1 MANLPSG
8 YIELE
13 YIEST
18 GTQYIDTGY
27 KVTNLTKVEL
37 SCNIKSTPSAQIFLF
52 GVTDNATGNVGRYG
66 VTYINGNWRNVTA
79 DSQYNFPDSS
89 AIGEHTV
96 LKDGNY
102 CTIDGIPGNT
112 SSSTSFTSIRNLPLF
127 CRSQGPNLNAFVSMQ
142 LSSCKITE
150 GEELLRNF
158 IPCKNPDGIIGLYD
172 LVYATFYPNSG
183 TGNFIAGPEIPQ
195 NEITITGVPSNLGE
209 LAGNSSFNY
218 IVSDTLGSGN
228 ISVTE
233 KIDSSVLRTYLVNSG
248 DNQTFT
254 IDISTLDSGAH
265 SYTVEASIGDI
276 TSSVFG
282 NFSIADNVI
291 TIEGLPNSLI
301 NVNKNFQLKYTVYDT
316 AGSQTF
322 TATNSVDNQ
331 IISSFTTTTSK
342 TNVVDIDISNLN
354 EGYHTF
360 YVQAVASV
368 GSITKSVEFYVN
380 KDIQGYISK
389 SVRQLRA
396 KINILNFQMQ
406 TVDEISGN
414 VLDGNITED
423 ANSDI
428 RRTCN
433 ISMVV
438 TNGQFNVQSGGQIWL
453 DKYFQIYIGVDN
465 LYTGETQWFNKG
477 IYLIDQPTYSFDPV
491 TSTLTF
497 QGYDLMCK
505 MTGLRN
511 GYLEGIPTVIPQ
523 GSNIR
528 ESMIAT
534 VTQLGGFTKY
544 AIQENPQ
551 TVPYDIQIDPGGTVY
566 DILAALRDILPSW
579 QIYFDED
586 GVFHYNPIPSG
597 QNEPVMFYDD
607 TWNEV
612 VLSESINTDFSAV
625 KNVVEVWGKTLSP
638 AHYADAT
645 VSGNTYQL
653 NIADV
658 SSYRKNMLYGFT
670 APSIIE
676 NPQVQINSLGALP
689 IVNEDGTNAVIPE
702 ANIYYVVKYQEI
714 KGATEEDPITKNFLF
729 MGYQQPYAVA
739 EDNNPESPFYVD
751 GSVGKIRIVLQGGD
765 YDNIYTNDL
774 AMQRAE
780 YELWTR
786 TRLEDNVTLSCIPI
800 YSLQTN
806 TVVSKTLTNETEP
819 TLFIIK
825 TITTNLSYTGTQSVQ
840 MITYYPLYPDI

>member
-1 MANLPSG
+1 MAN
-8 YIELE
+8 
-13 YIEST
+13 
-18 GTQYIDTGY
+18 
-27 KVTNLTKVEL
+27 
-37 SCNIKSTPSAQIFLF
+37 
-52 GVTDNATGNVGRYG
+52 
-66 VTYINGNWRNVTA
+66 
-79 DSQYNFPDSS
+79 
-89 AIGEHTV
+89 
-96 LKDGNY
+96 
-102 CTIDGIPGNT
+102 TITI
-112 SSSTSFTSIRNLPLF
+112 SNLP
-127 CRSQGPNLNAFVSMQ
+127 Q
-142 LSSCKITE
+142 
-150 GEELLRNF
+150 
-158 IPCKNPDGIIGLYD
+158 D
-172 LVYATFYPNSG
+172 
-183 TGNFIAGPEIPQ
+183 
-195 NEITITGVPSNLGE
+195 
-209 LAGNSSFNY
+209 
-218 IVSDTLGSGN
+218 LGS
-228 ISVTE
+228 
-233 KIDSSVLRTYLVNSG
+233 
-248 DNQTFT
+248 
-254 IDISTLDSGAH
+254 
-265 SYTVEASIGDI
+265 
-276 TSSVFG
+276 
-282 NFSIADNVI
+282 
-291 TIEGLPNSLI
+291 
-301 NVNKNFQLKYTVYDT
+301 VNKNFLLKYIVEDTDESATLSVTEQLDNVVIRTYNVTQGAINNITVDVT
-316 AGSQTF
+316 NLNTGNHTLTI
-322 TATNSVDNQ
+322 TATDSTVTATQTVNFFLDS
-331 IISSFTTTTSK
+331 ISS
-342 TNVVDIDISNLN
+342 N
-354 EGYHTF
+354 Y
-360 YVQAVASV
+360 
-368 GSITKSVEFYVN
+368 ITKSV
-380 KDIQGYISK
+380 
-389 SVRQLRA
+389 RRLRI

-414 VLDGNITED
+414 VTDGNITED

-566 DILAALRDILPSW
+566 DILVALRDILPSW

-702 ANIYYVVKYQEI
+702 ADIYYVVKYQEI
-714 KGATEEDPITKNFLF
+714 AGETESDPVTKNFLF

-739 EDNNPESPFYVD
+739 EDDNPESPFYVD
-751 GSVGKIRIVLQGGD
+751 GPVGKIRIVLQGGD

-825 TITTNLSYTGTQSVQ
+825 TITTNLSYTGTQLVQ

>member
-1 MANLPSG
+1 MAN
-8 YIELE
+8 
-13 YIEST
+13 
-18 GTQYIDTGY
+18 
-27 KVTNLTKVEL
+27 
-37 SCNIKSTPSAQIFLF
+37 
-52 GVTDNATGNVGRYG
+52 
-66 VTYINGNWRNVTA
+66 
-79 DSQYNFPDSS
+79 
-89 AIGEHTV
+89 
-96 LKDGNY
+96 
-102 CTIDGIPGNT
+102 TITI
-112 SSSTSFTSIRNLPLF
+112 SNLP
-127 CRSQGPNLNAFVSMQ
+127 Q
-142 LSSCKITE
+142 
-150 GEELLRNF
+150 
-158 IPCKNPDGIIGLYD
+158 D
-172 LVYATFYPNSG
+172 
-183 TGNFIAGPEIPQ
+183 
-195 NEITITGVPSNLGE
+195 
-209 LAGNSSFNY
+209 
-218 IVSDTLGSGN
+218 LGS
-228 ISVTE
+228 
-233 KIDSSVLRTYLVNSG
+233 
-248 DNQTFT
+248 
-254 IDISTLDSGAH
+254 
-265 SYTVEASIGDI
+265 
-276 TSSVFG
+276 
-282 NFSIADNVI
+282 
-291 TIEGLPNSLI
+291 
-301 NVNKNFQLKYTVYDT
+301 VNKNFLLKYIVEDTDESVTLSVTEQLDNVVIRTYNVAQGAINNITVDVT
-316 AGSQTF
+316 NLNTGNHTLTIIATDGTV
-322 TATNSVDNQ
+322 TATQTVNFFLDS
-331 IISSFTTTTSK
+331 ISS
-342 TNVVDIDISNLN
+342 N
-354 EGYHTF
+354 Y
-360 YVQAVASV
+360 
-368 GSITKSVEFYVN
+368 ITKL
-380 KDIQGYISK
+380 
-389 SVRQLRA
+389 VRRLRI

-438 TNGQFNVQSGGQIWL
+438 TNGQFNVQPGGQIWL
-453 DKYFQIYIGVDN
+453 DKYAQIYIGLDN
-465 LYTGETQWFNKG
+465 LYIGETQWFNKG
-477 IYLIDQPTYSFDPV
+477 VYLIDQPTYSFDPV

-566 DILAALRDILPSW
+566 DILVALRDILPSW

-702 ANIYYVVKYQEI
+702 AEVYYVVKYQEI
-714 KGATEEDPITKNFLF
+714 KGATEEDPVTKNFLF
-729 MGYQQPYAVA
+729 MGYQQPYAIA
-739 EDNNPESPFYVD
+739 EDDNPESPFYVN

>member
-18 GTQYIDTGY
+18 GTQYIDTKY
-27 KVTNLTKVEL
+27 KPNNNTQVITKAFLSLSDTAYWLFGARNGSAIATFGFLTYQNQYRSDYGTDQGKFINQSFSENFIINKNKNITTINDSNEVTSPTNTFQCSYNLYLFANNSGGSITGKG
-37 SCNIKSTPSAQIFLF
+37 SSTIYYFQIFE
-52 GVTDNATGNVGRYG
+52 
-66 VTYINGNWRNVTA
+66 NGNK
-79 DSQYNFPDSS
+79 
-89 AIGEHTV
+89 I
-96 LKDGNY
+96 KD
-102 CTIDGIPGNT
+102 
-112 SSSTSFTSIRNLPLF
+112 
-127 CRSQGPNLNAFVSMQ
+127 
-142 LSSCKITE
+142 
-150 GEELLRNF
+150 F
-158 IPCKNPDGIIGLYD
+158 IPCKNPSNEVGLYD
-172 LVYATFYPNSG
+172 LVYGTFYPNAG
-183 TGNFIAGPEIPQ
+183 TGDFIAGPVVPQ

-218 IVSDTLGSGN
+218 VVSDTLGSDN

-233 KIDSSVLRTYLVNSG
+233 KIDSSILRTYLVNSE

-265 SYTVEASIGDI
+265 TYTVEASIGDI
-276 TSSVFG
+276 TSSAFG

-291 TIEGLPNSLI
+291 TIEGLPTILT
-301 NVNKNFQLKYTVYDT
+301 NVKRNFELKYTIYDT
-316 AGSQTF
+316 AGSETF
-322 TATNSVDNQ
+322 TVTNSVDNQ
-331 IISSFTTTTSK
+331 VISSFVITTSK
-342 TNVVDIDISNLN
+342 TNVINIDISNLN

-406 TVDEISGN
+406 TVNEISGN
-414 VLDGNITED
+414 VTDGNITED

-433 ISMVV
+433 ITMVV
-438 TNGQFNVQSGGQIWL
+438 TNGQFNVQPGGQIWL
-453 DKYFQIYIGVDN
+453 DKYFQIYIGLDN

-477 IYLIDQPTYSFDPV
+477 IYLIDQPSYTFDPV

-566 DILAALRDILPSW
+566 DILVALRDILPSW

-702 ANIYYVVKYQEI
+702 ADIYYVVKYQEI
-714 KGATEEDPITKNFLF
+714 AGETESDPVTKNFLF

-739 EDNNPESPFYVD
+739 EDDNPESPFYVD
-751 GSVGKIRIVLQGGD
+751 GTVGKIRIVLQGGD

-786 TRLEDNVTLSCIPI
+786 TRLEDNVTLSCVPV

-806 TVVSKTLTNETEP
+806 TVVSKTLTNQTSP

-825 TITTNLSYTGTQSVQ
+825 TISTNLSYQGTQTVQ
-840 MITYYPLYPDI
+840 MITYYPLYPNI

>member
-13 YIEST
+13 YIKST
-18 GTQYIDTGY
+18 GTQYIDMGFKSNQNTRVVAKLSTTQTG
-27 KVTNLTKVEL
+27 
-37 SCNIKSTPSAQIFLF
+37 S
-52 GVTDNATGNVGRYG
+52 
-66 VTYINGNWRNVTA
+66 
-79 DSQYNFPDSS
+79 
-89 AIGEHTV
+89 HTV
-96 LKDGNY
+96 FGADIGWVDNGFALGVGFAHYGKETGTISGLNDGSPHEIDFNKNTIFMDGASVLTLGASTFSIPYNSALFANIRSGSVQEITTMLLYY
-102 CTIDGIPGNT
+102 CKVYDG
-112 SSSTSFTSIRNLPLF
+112 STMIRDY
-127 CRSQGPNLNAFVSMQ
+127 
-142 LSSCKITE
+142 
-150 GEELLRNF
+150 
-158 IPCKNPDGIIGLYD
+158 IPCKNPEGIVGLYD
-172 LVYATFYPNSG
+172 LVYATFYSNAG
-183 TGNFIAGPEIPQ
+183 TGTFIAGPEVPQ

-233 KIDSSVLRTYLVNSG
+233 KIDSSVLRTYLANSG

-265 SYTVEASIGDI
+265 TYTVEASISNITFSASGD
-276 TSSVFG
+276 
-282 NFSIADNVI
+282 FSIADNVI
-291 TIEGLPNSLI
+291 TIEGLPNTLL
-301 NVNKNFQLKYTVYDT
+301 NVNRNFQLKYTVYDT

-342 TNVVDIDISNLN
+342 TNVVDINISNLN

-360 YVQAVASV
+360 YASIVA
-368 GSITKSVEFYVN
+368 GSASATDTVEFYVN
-380 KDIQGYISK
+380 KDVQGYISK
-389 SVRQLRA
+389 SVRRLRI

-438 TNGQFNVQSGGQIWL
+438 TDGQFNVQTGGQIFL
-453 DKYFQIYIGVDN
+453 DKYAQIYIGVDN

-534 VTQLGGFTKY
+534 ITQLGGFTKY

-566 DILAALRDILPSW
+566 DILVALRDILPSW

-607 TWNEV
+607 TWSQV
-612 VLSESINTDFSAV
+612 VLSESINTDFSMV

-658 SSYRKNMLYGFT
+658 SKYRNNMLYGFT

-676 NPQVQINSLGALP
+676 NPKVQINSLGALS

-702 ANIYYVVKYQEI
+702 AEIYYVVKYQE
-714 KGATEEDPITKNFLF
+714 ESNNFLF
-729 MGYQQPYAVA
+729 MGYQQPYAAV

-751 GSVGKIRIVLQGGD
+751 GPVGKIRIVLQGGE

-774 AMQRAE
+774 ATQRAE
-780 YELWTR
+780 YELWKR

>member
-1 MANLPSG
+1 MANLPDG

-18 GTQYIDTGY
+18 GTQYIDTGIQPTQNTRIDL
-27 KVTNLTKVEL
+27 KV
-37 SCNIKSTPSAQIFLF
+37 STTQTGSHTMAGSDISW
-52 GVTDNATGNVGRYG
+52 TGNGFSIGVGFAHYG
-66 VTYINGNWRNVTA
+66 TETA
-79 DSQYNFPDSS
+79 NISGMN
-89 AIGEHTV
+89 
-96 LKDGNY
+96 DGNVHE
-102 CTIDGIPGNT
+102 ISLDKNVLSVDGEVKHT
-112 SSSTSFTSIRNLPLF
+112 FSSQTFSVSYNLVLFANNRSGSISEMSEANWYP
-127 CRSQGPNLNAFVSMQ
+127 
-142 LSSCKITE
+142 CKIYQNGILVQDLQPCINAS
-150 GEELLRNF
+150 GEV
-158 IPCKNPDGIIGLYD
+158 GLYD
-172 LVYATFYPNSG
+172 LVYGTFYPNAG
-183 TGNFIAGPEIPQ
+183 TGDFIAGPEVPQ

-276 TSSVFG
+276 TSSASG
-282 NFSIADNVI
+282 IFSIADNVI
-291 TIEGLPNSLI
+291 TIEGLPNTLI

-342 TNVVDIDISNLN
+342 TNVVDINISNLN

-380 KDIQGYISK
+380 KDVQGYISK
-389 SVRQLRA
+389 SVRRLRI

-438 TNGQFNVQSGGQIWL
+438 TDGQFNVQPGGQIWL
-453 DKYFQIYIGVDN
+453 DKYFQIYIGLDN

-566 DILAALRDILPSW
+566 DILVALRDILPSW

-607 TWNEV
+607 TWSQV

-702 ANIYYVVKYQEI
+702 ADIYYVVKYQEI
-714 KGATEEDPITKNFLF
+714 AGETESDPVTKNFLF

-739 EDNNPESPFYVD
+739 EDDNPESPFYVD
-751 GSVGKIRIVLQGGD
+751 GPVGKIRIVLQGGD

>member
-1 MANLPSG
+1 MAN
-8 YIELE
+8 
-13 YIEST
+13 
-18 GTQYIDTGY
+18 
-27 KVTNLTKVEL
+27 
-37 SCNIKSTPSAQIFLF
+37 
-52 GVTDNATGNVGRYG
+52 
-66 VTYINGNWRNVTA
+66 
-79 DSQYNFPDSS
+79 
-89 AIGEHTV
+89 
-96 LKDGNY
+96 
-102 CTIDGIPGNT
+102 TITI
-112 SSSTSFTSIRNLPLF
+112 SNLP
-127 CRSQGPNLNAFVSMQ
+127 Q
-142 LSSCKITE
+142 
-150 GEELLRNF
+150 
-158 IPCKNPDGIIGLYD
+158 D
-172 LVYATFYPNSG
+172 
-183 TGNFIAGPEIPQ
+183 
-195 NEITITGVPSNLGE
+195 
-209 LAGNSSFNY
+209 
-218 IVSDTLGSGN
+218 LGS
-228 ISVTE
+228 
-233 KIDSSVLRTYLVNSG
+233 
-248 DNQTFT
+248 
-254 IDISTLDSGAH
+254 
-265 SYTVEASIGDI
+265 
-276 TSSVFG
+276 
-282 NFSIADNVI
+282 
-291 TIEGLPNSLI
+291 
-301 NVNKNFQLKYTVYDT
+301 VNKNFLLKYIVEDT
-316 AGSQTF
+316 DDTPTF
-322 TATNSVDNQ
+322 TVTEQLDSTTIKTATVNQ
-331 IISSFTTTTSK
+331 GAINIVNIDVTNLNTGNHTLTITASDGTVTATATVSFFLDSISS
-342 TNVVDIDISNLN
+342 N
-354 EGYHTF
+354 
-360 YVQAVASV
+360 
-368 GSITKSVEFYVN
+368 
-380 KDIQGYISK
+380 YIAK
-389 SVRQLRA
+389 SVRNLRA

-414 VLDGNITED
+414 VIDGNITED

-438 TNGQFNVQSGGQIWL
+438 TKGQFNIQPGSQIWL
-453 DKYFQIYIGVDN
+453 SNYFQVYIGVDN
-465 LYTGETQWFNKG
+465 LYTGITQWFNKG
-477 IYLIDQPTYSFDPV
+477 IYLIDQPSYAFDPV

-511 GYLEGIPTVIPQ
+511 GYLESIPTVIPQ
-523 GSNIR
+523 GSDIR

-544 AIQENPQ
+544 AIEENPQ

-566 DILAALRDILPSW
+566 DILVALRDILPSW

-597 QNEPVMFYDD
+597 QNEPIMFYDD

-612 VLSESINTDFSAV
+612 VLSESINTDFSTV
-625 KNVVEVWGKTLSP
+625 KNVVEVWGKTLNP
-638 AHYADAT
+638 AHYAEAT

-670 APSIIE
+670 APSIVE

-702 ANIYYVVKYQEI
+702 ADIYYVVKYQEI
-714 KGATEEDPITKNFLF
+714 EGENEGDPTTNNFLF

-739 EDNNPESPFYVD
+739 QDENPDSPFYVE
-751 GSVGKIRIVLQGGD
+751 GPVGKIRIVLQGGD

-780 YELWTR
+780 YELWLR
-786 TRLEDNVTLSCIPI
+786 TRLEDNVTLSCVPI